1 METLRRILRKLGLL
15 LRREQFSNELEE
27 EMAFHREQ
35 VEREL
40 IAEGMSVEDARH
52 AAARQFGNTTALK
65 EQSRDVVG
73 FSFESTVQDF
83 RYAAR
88 QLRRNP
94 GFASTAILILALGIG
109 ATTAIFS
116 AVNPILFEP
125 LPYPHPGSVTML
137 WERESDGGGRFINFA
152 DYRGLVERSR
162 SFEAIAAMKPWQP
175 TVTGADQPE
184 RFEAQRISAGY
195 FRALGVVPAMGRD
208 FQAADDQFHGPNVVI
223 L

>member
-15 LRREQFSNELEE
+15 LRREQFSNELDE

-40 IAEGMSVEDARH
+40 IASGMSTEDARH

-73 FSFESTVQDF
+73 FSFESTLQDS

-88 QLRRNP
+88 QLCKNP
-94 GFASTAILILALGIG
+94 GFAATAILILALGIG

-116 AVNPILFEP
+116 AVNPILFKS
-125 LPYPHPGSVTML
+125 LPYPHPDRLMAIL
-137 WERESDGGGRFINFA
+137 EMKDGGARPPGFGTFTA
-152 DYRGLVERSR
+152 FSKQTT
-162 SFEAIAAMKPWQP
+162 SFNAMAVFKKWCP
-175 TVTGADQPE
+175 DNK
-184 RFEAQRISAGY
+184 R
-195 FRALGVVPAMGRD
+195 L
-208 FQAADDQFHGPNVVI
+208 
-223 L
+223 